1 MWANTTVHDKDP
13 VINHCCKRK
22 VVERL
27 SVVDALHTN
36 EDMKVMATVQ
46 LAFSRAHRVTVPH
59 S

>member
-1 MWANTTVHDKDP
+1 MWANTTVHDKNP
-13 VINHCCKRK
+13 VINHCGKRK

-36 EDMKVMATVQ
+36 EDMNVMATVQ
-46 LAFSRAHRVTVPH
+46 LAFSHRVTVPH